1 MVDDTLAEDQI
12 PETSL
17 TPPEEPDILVEDEE
31 QKEPETPPS
40 RPALVINIQSW
51 ATPIV
56 GLVMLLLGLA
66 LGYVG
71 RPLVTPQST
80 PAPAAAEVLP
90 TPSGSSPAGGVSTP
104 TLMEYLVPQTR
115 HFKGNEDAPVTFIEF
130 SDYQ

>member
-1 MVDDTLAEDQI
+1 MLDNTLAEDQI
-12 PETSL
+12 PETPL
-17 TPPEEPDILVEDEE
+17 TPLEESDVPVEEEDQEEPEA
-31 QKEPETPPS
+31 PPS

-90 TPSGSSPAGGVSTP
+90 TQSGSSPAGGVSTP
-104 TLMEYLVPQTR
+104 TLMEYLITQTH
-115 HFKGNEDAPVTFIEF
+115 HFKGNQDASVTFIEF

>member
-1 MVDDTLAEDQI
+1 VNDALAEDQI
-12 PETSL
+12 PETPL
-17 TPPEEPDILVEDEE
+17 IPLEEPDISVEEEE
-31 QKEPETPPS
+31 QEAEAPPS
-40 RPALVINIQSW
+40 KPALVINIQSW

-71 RPLVTPQST
+71 RPLVTPQGT

-90 TPSGSSPAGGVSTP
+90 TSSGSSPAGGVSTP
-104 TLMEYLVPQTR
+104 TLMEYLVTQTH
-115 HFKGNEDAPVTFIEF
+115 HFKGDQDAPVTLIEF